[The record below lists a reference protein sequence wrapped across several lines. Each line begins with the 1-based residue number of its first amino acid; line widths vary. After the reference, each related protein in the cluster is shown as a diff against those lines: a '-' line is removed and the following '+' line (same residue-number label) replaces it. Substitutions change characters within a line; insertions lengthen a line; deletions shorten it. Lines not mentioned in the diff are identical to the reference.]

1 MSAAIFL
8 PFSQVLDGN
17 GKPISG
23 AKLYFYKTGT
33 TTPQDTYADS
43 GLETPNTNPVV
54 ADSNGRFGSIY
65 LAGGSDYKA
74 ILKTSADVS
83 IQTID
88 PVEAPATTPAATPL
102 PGYLFGLGLSTAG
115 SSAIF
120 GVAIGAAADS
130 TNSALMTLAVATTK
144 TTSSWQAGA
153 GNGALDTGT
162 IANSTWY
169 HVYLIYSPGSNLVDV
184 LVSTSASSPTMP
196 ATYTQYRRIGSMKT
210 DGSAQWTAFIQNGDN
225 FRWVTPVSDA
235 ASTVPGVTT
244 RVSKALTVPTG
255 VVVFPLFFFQVISG
269 SGGGV
274 TGLCTSLD
282 ETSTTPAQ
290 GIYDSAVGSAST
302 NGVASRVTDLHT
314 NTTAQIGVR
323 LTSTDG
329 GYDINTLGWIDQRGR
344 SS

>member
-88 PVEAPATTPAATPL
+88 PVEAPATAPAVTPL

-210 DGSAQWTAFIQNGDN
+210 DGSAHWTAFTQNGDT
-225 FRWVTPVSDA
+225 FRWITPVLDGNS
-235 ASTVPGVTT
+235 V
-244 RVSKALTVPTG
+244 ALTTSYASLTLSTPAG
-255 VVVFPLFFFQVISG
+255 VVTEAYGRIVSAGNQAVAIRPVGASDGAPSTTASPLANAGVGG
-269 SGGGV
+269 SG
-274 TGLCTSLD
+274 L
-282 ETSTTPAQ
+282 
-290 GIYDSAVGSAST
+290 T
-302 NGVASRVTDLHT
+302 NGVALGVFRCFTDTSRSIQW
-314 NTTAQIGVR
+314 AA
-323 LTSTDG
+323 SSS
-329 GYDINTLGWIDQRGR
+329 INAYLATEGWVDRRGR
-344 SS
+344 DA

>member
-1 MSAAIFL
+1 MSSSALFAPFYVAI
-8 PFSQVLDGN
+8 DGN
-17 GKPISG
+17 GKPMSG
-23 AKLYFYKTGT
+23 AQWFFYKTGT
-33 TTPQDTYADS
+33 TTLQNTYADA
-43 GLETPNTNPVV
+43 GLETPNANPVV
-54 ADSNGRFGSIY
+54 ADSNGLFPSIY

-74 ILKTSADVS
+74 ILKTAAGV
-83 IQTID
+83 TVATRD
-88 PVEAPATTPAATPL
+88 PVEAPAVTPAATPL

-210 DGSAQWTAFIQNGDN
+210 DGSAQWTKFIQAGDDFWWN
-225 FRWVTPVSDA
+225 TP
-235 ASTVPGVTT
+235 TVDVDTT
-244 RVSKALTVPTG
+244 TTTSATLLTVNVPLG
-255 VVVFPLFFFQVISG
+255 LSVVYRCSLRMGIGGTATAILLTSPLVAD
-269 SGGGV
+269 
-274 TGLCTSLD
+274 TA
-282 ETSTTPAQ
+282 PATE
-290 GIYDSAVGSAST
+290 GPLSASLSLPT
-302 NGVASRVTDLHT
+302 TSDSGNGMHAILT
-314 NTTAQIGVR
+314 NTDQKIRSRATTAGLGHVITCFGY
-323 LTSTDG
+323 TDR
-329 GYDINTLGWIDQRGR
+329 RGR
-344 SS
+344 DA